1 MPGSPP
7 MSVSSRVQHAVLPR
21 PAGAPDS
28 AGRDA
33 PGESGRAVC
42 GVHPRCAPARDHG
55 AVVAVRRGGAGR
67 AAPGARPG
75 VAAPPATRYGA
86 HELPARGPLIGRLS
100 ALAFAMQRST
110 ARPHDESRESARQV
124 RAPEAEVLARL
135 DHRRPGHRPGRAAA
149 QPARGD
155 PGGQR
160 HRRAVLS
167 PAVSGVLRGPRAGGT
182 AGAGAGPSGVAGS
195 GDRAGRTRC
204 STRWVGVSACR
215 SCRRRAGRRR
225 RRWRRR

>member
-1 MPGSPP
+1 

-33 PGESGRAVC
+33 AGESGRAVC

-67 AAPGARPG
+67 AAPGGDRAWLHRPPRDG
-75 VAAPPATRYGA
+75 ATRAAVARSA
-86 HELPARGPLIGRLS
+86 HRPLERAGFRH
-100 ALAFAMQRST
+100 AAQHRP
-110 ARPHDESRESARQV
+110 RPHDESRESARQV

-135 DHRRPGHRPGRAAA
+135 DHRRAPDIVRAAQQLNLLEA
-149 QPARGD
+149 IQGARD
-155 PGGQR
+155 TDVQFAHQLFQEFFAAR
-160 HRRAVLS
+160 VL
-167 PAVSGVLRGPRAGGT
+167 AE

-195 GDRAGRTRC
+195 GDRAGRRPRC
-204 STRWVGVSACR
+204 STRSVGVSVCR

-225 RRWRRR
+225 RWWRRR

>member
-1 MPGSPP
+1 

-33 PGESGRAVC
+33 AGESGRAVC

-55 AVVAVRRGGAGR
+55 AVVLFVEEGPDALLQERDRAWLHRPPRGTAPTNCRRAVRSS
-67 AAPGARPG
+67 AAERWLRHAAQHRPG
-75 VAAPPATRYGA
+75 RTTSR
-86 HELPARGPLIGRLS
+86 ARALGKSGRPR
-100 ALAFAMQRST
+100 QRSWLGWIIG
-110 ARPHDESRESARQV
+110 A
-124 RAPEAEVLARL
+124 
-135 DHRRPGHRPGRAAA
+135 PGHRPGRAAA
-149 QPARGD
+149 QPARGN